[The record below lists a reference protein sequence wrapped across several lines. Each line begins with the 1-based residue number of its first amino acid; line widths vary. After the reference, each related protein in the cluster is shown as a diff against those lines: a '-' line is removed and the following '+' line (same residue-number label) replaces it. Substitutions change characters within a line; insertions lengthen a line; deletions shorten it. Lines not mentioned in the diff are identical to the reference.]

1 MSHPTRAVT
10 RPGGRRVA
18 DGDTGFTL
26 VELAVSMGIM
36 AVAVGALVEMLGSG
50 QSGFRTQLAAA
61 DVQQRMR
68 AAATL
73 ISGDLLMAGGGP
85 GRAGVDGALGR
96 AFPALRPARRG
107 LRAPDG
113 ELAFARDRISIV
125 YATHARSQTTLSAA
139 MGSTGSDVP
148 IHAGGPGC
156 PLPACG
162 FLPGMRALIF
172 DAGGAGLGY
181 DLFTVDRVGPATLGH
196 PPFSRAYGQA
206 APPVAPAPIVP
217 AVPPI
222 YVSEVVHR
230 VYYHDAESRRLM
242 RYDGHR
248 FEAVVA
254 DDVVGLDFAYYAD
267 PAPTAVPPPA
277 PGGRSCLYDPGVPPT
292 PRLTD
297 LGGTTLTRLEAAQ
310 LTDGPVCGVAPNRF
324 DGDLLRIRKVR
335 VTIRVQ
341 ASQDSLRGRDPR
353 RFARAGLSS
362 GGARYVP
369 DYTLTFEVTPRN
381 LNLGR

>member
-206 APPVAPAPIVP
+206 APPVAPGPDRPGCP
-217 AVPPI
+217 ANLRQRGGPP
-222 YVSEVVHR
+222 R
-230 VYYHDAESRRLM
+230 VLPRCREPPSHALRR
-242 RYDGHR
+242 
-248 FEAVVA
+248 
-254 DDVVGLDFAYYAD
+254 
-267 PAPTAVPPPA
+267 PP
-277 PGGRSCLYDPGVPPT
+277 
-292 PRLTD
+292 
-297 LGGTTLTRLEAAQ
+297 
-310 LTDGPVCGVAPNRF
+310 
-324 DGDLLRIRKVR
+324 
-335 VTIRVQ
+335 
-341 ASQDSLRGRDPR
+341 LRGCR
-353 RFARAGLSS
+353 RRRRGRAGLCVLC
-362 GGARYVP
+362 GPGAHRGAAP
-369 DYTLTFEVTPRN
+369 GPRRTQ
-381 LNLGR
+381 LPLRPWGSTHSTAGPISAAPRLRVSRQRS